1 MGKLLIVDGFELFR
15 ITVRELA
22 ERTGLF
28 ERIIEA
34 RTSGEMLHHLARAP
48 EIAAI
53 VLHPRSLDLS
63 EGDAIRLVRRFR
75 KDIGIILFRDRAGRH
90 HGETSEES
98 VIVLPRSCSSE
109 DLITA
114 FERTMPAAKRRIR
127 FLPGAIRHLSRR
139 QRQIMAMVAEGL
151 ANKEIAHRLGIAEG
165 TVKAHIHAVFRAL
178 GVRNRTEAVVR
189 YGTELRRAHAEA

>member
-1 MGKLLIVDGFELFR
+1 MGTLLIVDGFELFR
-15 ITVRELA
+15 ITLRELA

-28 ERIIEA
+28 DAIREA
-34 RTSGEMLHHLARAP
+34 HSSGEMLHQLARAG
-48 EIAAI
+48 ELAAV

-63 EGDAIRLVRRFR
+63 EADGLRLVRRFAPDAR
-75 KDIGIILFRDRAGRH
+75 VILFRDHAARH
-90 HGETSEES
+90 HPETIDEA
-98 VIVLPRSCSSE
+98 VTVLPRSCSSE
-109 DLITA
+109 DVLAA
-114 FERTMPAAKRRIR
+114 FARAMPQGRRRIR
-127 FLPGAIRHLSRR
+127 FLPGAARQLSRR

-189 YGTELRRAHAEA
+189 YGTELRRAGAEA